1 MALAG
6 SQRSFQPRTCSGR
19 RTSNPEYVLRDCKSY
34 ATRRLRERGMVDT
47 EKTVWIRKGDKSFLM
62 DDEAVRSAVDYTLN
76 RQDGKRFEYGS

>member
-1 MALAG
+1 M
-6 SQRSFQPRTCSGR
+6 
-19 RTSNPEYVLRDCKSY
+19 LRDCKSY

-47 EKTVWIRKGDKSFLM
+47 DKTVWIRKGDKSFLM